1 MLRMDKIQR
10 VVPTY
15 ANKFILPTHALGIL
29 RRGEKAFT
37 HHWKTYPRFTVNL
50 VAHHGLQRVGMGS
63 GQRATRGENR
73 LTIGVDENWSPVGGG

>member
-10 VVPTY
+10 VVPTD
-15 ANKFILPTHALGIL
+15 ANKLILPTYALWVL
-29 RRGEKAFT
+29 RRGEKPFT
-37 HHWKTYPRFTVNL
+37 HHRKTYPRFTVNL